1 MFNHRFQKTTSISV
15 GSVLCNKVSKSS
27 PSILATQIAPIGALY
42 ILLRGWWKGRR
53 KTGQSSR
60 GEWNRKKKRLTTT
73 LLTIHIPTRI
83 VISTL
88 TGGWAADKGK
98 VLLTVLVPW
107 CWFSIRS
114 CSCTGK
120 AGERWLRSWGLY
132 LVFHEV
138 VGKCVQ
144 SGGPTVILVA
154 LAAVQFPHLK
164 SRLIF
169 SQNWE
174 TKYSSGTD
182 LMFFSR
188 LLIAS
193 SDHRRC
199 EMKLSEAFAKSSRC
213 WEVLCLG
220 DSCLLC

>member
-1 MFNHRFQKTTSISV
+1 MEGKKENGTKQ
-15 GSVLCNKVSKSS
+15 
-27 PSILATQIAPIGALY
+27 Q
-42 ILLRGWWKGRR
+42 GRM
-53 KTGQSSR
+53 KLK
-60 GEWNRKKKRLTTT
+60 KKKRLTTT

-88 TGGWAADKGK
+88 TGGWPADKGK

-120 AGERWLRSWGLY
+120 AGERWLCSCGLY

-199 EMKLSEAFAKSSRC
+199 EMKGGFCKEQQMLRGLVFG
-213 WEVLCLG
+213 WLLLIVLI
-220 DSCLLC
+220 